1 MQARTT
7 HDSTRHRSPPGD
19 ARPVT
24 RSRRVRWATR
34 WATRWPGAVV
44 AACYLTLALGIT
56 WSWWTPLGRR
66 ITAINGTDMTLFAWL
81 LTAAPHELSTGQFP
95 LFTDRMNF
103 PAGVNLMWNNGMALP
118 GILFAPV
125 TWMFGGLATA
135 TVLITLGLAGSAA
148 SAYACLRS
156 LPLPGPRMRVLPA
169 ALGGALFGFSP
180 AMSAQA
186 LGHPNLVFNV
196 LLPPLL
202 LLSARLLVE
211 PEPAR
216 RTAVL
221 LGLAAGA
228 QVLIGEEVLFL
239 TGIVVLLLLVV
250 LVIENPRQA
259 RLRARRFADRA
270 AVALGTFLLVGGVP
284 LGYQLFGPLPQRGSP
299 FDTAYYSADLV
310 GFVLPTELQALATE
324 GAASQSRR
332 FAGGVEEHTAYL
344 GWPLLMVTVVVLVL
358 CRRRSAVRVPLVI
371 ALITA
376 VLTLGPQLTVLTV
389 GTGFP
394 LPWALVRELPG
405 FEHVIVTRFALLT
418 AALLGAGLAVA
429 LDGAMDRPQAVRGA
443 ALLTAVAALLPLLPA
458 PLPGAPAPRIPAF
471 FSTRAATELSCPG
484 GSALV
489 LPFPRAG
496 STEPMLWQLAAG
508 MSFAMPGGY
517 FIGPGSNGR
526 AYMHGSPSPTG
537 VLFTEVARDG
547 RTRPATPELRRA
559 FAADLARWKVCAAV
573 LGPAPNL
580 DALRV
585 QATTL
590 IGREPEAVDGVY
602 LWRDVSPPS

>member
-1 MQARTT
+1 VQARTT
-7 HDSTRHRSPPGD
+7 DDTAAHRSSPTVGRHA
-19 ARPVT
+19 ARG
-24 RSRRVRWATR
+24 RRTWWA
-34 WATRWPGAVV
+34 AQWPSAVV
-44 AACYLTLALGIT
+44 LACYLALALGIT
-56 WSWWTPLGRR
+56 WSWWTPLGQR

-81 LTAAPHELSTGQFP
+81 LTATPHALATGQFP

-118 GILFAPV
+118 GIVFAPV
-125 TWMFGGLATA
+125 TWLFGGLATV
-135 TVLITLGLAGSAA
+135 TVLITLGFAGSAA
-148 SAYACLRS
+148 SAYGCLRS

-196 LLPPLL
+196 LIPPLL
-202 LLSARLLVE
+202 LLSARLLIE
-211 PEPAR
+211 TDPPR

-221 LGLAAGA
+221 LGATAGA
-228 QVLIGEEVLFL
+228 QLLIGEEVLFL
-239 TGIVVLLLLVV
+239 TGIVVLMLLLA
-250 LVIENPRQA
+250 LALGHPRTA
-259 RLRARRFADRA
+259 RRRARRFADRA
-270 AVALGTFLLVGGVP
+270 AFALGTLLLVGGVP
-284 LGYQLFGPLPQRGSP
+284 LGFQLFGPLAQRGSP

-310 GFVLPTELQALATE
+310 GFVLPTELQALATD
-324 GAASQSRR
+324 GAARQARR
-332 FAGGVEEHTAYL
+332 FAGGAEEHTAYL
-344 GWPLLMVTVVVLVL
+344 GWPLLMLTAVVLVW
-358 CRRRSAVRVPLVI
+358 CRRRAAVRVPLLI
-371 ALITA
+371 ALSTA
-376 VLTLGPQLTVLTV
+376 VLALGPELTVLTV
-389 GTGFP
+389 KTGFP
-394 LPWALVRELPG
+394 LPWALLRELPG

-418 AALLGAGLAVA
+418 AGLLGVGLAVA
-429 LDGAMDRPQAVRGA
+429 LDGALDRDSTTRTA
-443 ALLTAVAALLPLLPA
+443 ALVTAAVALLPLLPA

-471 FSTRAATELSCPG
+471 FTSPAATELSCPG
-484 GSALV
+484 GSVLV

-517 FIGPGSNGR
+517 FIGPGPNGR

-547 RTRPATPELRRA
+547 RTRPATPELRRS

-580 DALRV
+580 DALRA
-585 QATTL
+585 QATSL
-590 IGREPEAVDGVY
+590 IGREPEVVDGVY
-602 LWRDVSPPS
+602 LWREVSPPPGP